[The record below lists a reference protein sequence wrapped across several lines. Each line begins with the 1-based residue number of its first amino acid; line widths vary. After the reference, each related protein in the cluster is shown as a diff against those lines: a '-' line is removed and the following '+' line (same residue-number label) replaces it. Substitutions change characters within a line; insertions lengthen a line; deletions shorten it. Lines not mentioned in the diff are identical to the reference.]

1 MLKIGYQGI
10 CPTFGD
16 GIMTTMLG
24 KRASSYFMFMYILK
38 LSLIL
43 INQENREKMKIDLC
57 QDDAY
62 YLSEIVEQIQILC
75 NNNILLLTTL
85 TRVGKER
92 LIGKII
98 LQRQLLVRQWW

>member
-1 MLKIGYQGI
+1 
-10 CPTFGD
+10 
-16 GIMTTMLG
+16 
-24 KRASSYFMFMYILK
+24 
-38 LSLIL
+38 
-43 INQENREKMKIDLC
+43 MKIDLC